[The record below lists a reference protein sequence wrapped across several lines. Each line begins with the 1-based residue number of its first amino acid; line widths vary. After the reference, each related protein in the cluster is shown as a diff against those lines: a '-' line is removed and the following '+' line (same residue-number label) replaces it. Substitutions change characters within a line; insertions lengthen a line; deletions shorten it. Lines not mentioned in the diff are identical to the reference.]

1 MAKVFLTNINLK
13 GNQLLHA
20 AIQPAD
26 NAPSAISA
34 GQLYYNTAEEAF
46 YFSTGTG
53 TANWVQLAAG
63 TTSVSSINSQTG
75 ALTVAGTTNRIT
87 LDDTSTPG
95 TFTFDIGTDVV
106 TLTDTQT
113 LTNKTISGS
122 DNTLSNIG
130 NSSLTNSSIT
140 INGTSFSLG
149 DDKTITAATNES
161 LTIGTG
167 LNGTSFDGSSAVT
180 ISIDRTTVDTWY
192 DAAGTAA
199 TEAGYVA
206 GDLSSHT
213 GASSGVHGVTGSVV
227 GTTDTQT
234 LSNKT
239 FSDSLAF
246 SGGGDFT
253 ITGTSDIVIVPGAGS
268 TAYIGSSSNPDNQ
281 IATLGDILGD
291 LTGYVTETGTQTL
304 TNKTISGSDNTL
316 TNIGNSSLTNSKV
329 TINGSDLDL
338 GSSLTLNTDDIQEGV
353 APTNLY
359 YTDARVDNHLS
370 GGDGISY
377 SSGTISADLGTGLKI
392 TSEQIV
398 VDRTTVDAWYDAAG
412 TAATE
417 AGYVAGDLSTHQN
430 LTEAHGATGAVVGTT
445 NTQTLTNKTLGSGT
459 ALDADLD
466 ADSNK
471 ITNLANPTSSQDAAT
486 KAYVDSTAQ
495 GLDIKA
501 SVQTDSSVNVNIA
514 AVTTI
519 PEGNRILLRGQTTP
533 AENGIYVSVLD
544 GVYYLVR
551 ADDAIP
557 SVSLSE
563 GAFTFVESTN
573 CGYVLADL
581 PGTWTQFSG
590 AGTYT
595 NGDGIA
601 LSGVTFSV
609 KLDTNSGL
617 SKSSNGLIIDL
628 DPNPG
633 LELNSGG
640 LKVKTGT
647 GLTTDGSG
655 IQFAS
660 GYGVQKFADEIA
672 GDDETDSF
680 DIVHNFGTR
689 DVTVQAYQTSGSP
702 DTQWQDVEVDV
713 LRATTNK
720 VTINFAVAPAAGTT
734 YNIVVVG

>member
-20 AIQPAD
+20 AIQPA
-26 NAPSAISA
+26 PSAPTALSA
-34 GQLYYNTAEEAF
+34 GQLYYNTNDEAF

-53 TANWVQLAAG
+53 SGNWVQLAAG
-63 TTSVSSINSQTG
+63 TTSVASINSQTG
-75 ALTVAGTTNRIT
+75 ALTLEGTTNRIT

-113 LTNKTISGS
+113 LTNKTISGNSNTIS
-122 DNTLSNIG
+122 DISNG
-130 NSSLTNSSIT
+130 SLTNSSIT
-140 INGTSFSLG
+140 INGTLFNLG
-149 DDKTITAATNES
+149 DDQTITSATDQT

-192 DAAGTAA
+192 DAAGA
-199 TEAGYVA
+199 A
-206 GDLSSHT
+206 GDVASDLSTHEGLT
-213 GASSGVHGVTGSVV
+213 SGVHGTSGSVV

-239 FSDSLAF
+239 FSDSVEF
-246 SGGGDFT
+246 TGGGDFT
-253 ITGTSDIVIVPGAGS
+253 ITGDNNIVIVPGAGDFV
-268 TAYIGSSSNPDNQ
+268 YLGSSDDPDNK
-281 IATLGDILGD
+281 IATLGDIATAEEGD
-291 LTGYVTETGTQTL
+291 VTETGTQTL
-304 TNKTISGSDNTL
+304 TNKTIDGGDNTL
-316 TNIGNSSLTNSKV
+316 TNIANESLVNSSV
-329 TINGSDLDL
+329 TINGTQVDL
-338 GSSLTLNTDDIQEGV
+338 GDSITLDTDDISEGS
-353 APTNLY
+353 NLY
-359 YTDARVDNHLS
+359 YTDTRVDDHLS

-377 SSGTISADLGTGLKI
+377 SSGTISADLGTGLTI
-392 TSEQIV
+392 TSAQIV
-398 VDRTTVDAWYDAAG
+398 VDRTTVDTWYDAAG

-417 AGYVAGDLSTHQN
+417 AGYVAGDLSTHEG
-430 LTEAHGATGAVVGTT
+430 LTSGVHGTSGEVVGDSD
-445 NTQTLTNKTLGSGT
+445 TQTLTNKTLGSGT
-459 ALDADLD
+459 ALGYDLD

-471 ITNLANPTSSQDAAT
+471 ITNLGNPTSAQDAAT

-514 AVTTI
+514 AITLI
-519 PEGNRILLRGQTTP
+519 PEGNRILLRGQTVTS
-533 AENGIYVSVLD
+533 ENGIYVSVLD
-544 GVYYLVR
+544 GDLYLERSV
-551 ADDAIP
+551 DATGG
-557 SVSLSE
+557 SLTE

-573 CGYVLADL
+573 CGYVLADM
-581 PGTWTQFSG
+581 PGTWVQFSG

-595 NGDGIA
+595 NGNGID
-601 LSGVTFSV
+601 LTGVTFSV

-617 SKSSNGLIIDL
+617 STSGSGLIVDL
-628 DPNPG
+628 DSNPG
-633 LELNSGG
+633 LELNAGG

-660 GYGVQKFADEIA
+660 GYGVRKFSDEIA

-680 DIVHNFGTR
+680 DIVHDFGTR

-713 LRATTNK
+713 IRATTNK
-720 VTINFAVAPAAGTT
+720 VTINFAAAPADGTT

>member
-63 TTSVSSINSQTG
+63 TTSVASINSQTG

-140 INGTSFSLG
+140 INGTLFNLG
-149 DDKTITAATNES
+149 DDQTITAATDQT

-192 DAAGTAA
+192 DAAGAA
-199 TEAGYVA
+199 GDVA
-206 GDLSSHT
+206 SDLSSHT

-239 FSDSLAF
+239 FSDSVAF

-253 ITGTSDIVIVPGAGS
+253 INGTSNIVIVPGAGS
-268 TAYIGSSSNPDNQ
+268 TAYLGSSSNPDNQ
-281 IATLGDILGD
+281 IATLGDVLGD

-316 TNIGNSSLTNSKV
+316 TNIANESLTNSKV

-338 GSSLTLNTDDIQEGV
+338 GSSLTLDTDDIQEGV

-398 VDRTTVDAWYDAAG
+398 VDRTTVDTWYDAAG
-412 TAATE
+412 AA
-417 AGYVAGDLSTHQN
+417 GDVASDLSTHEG

-459 ALDADLD
+459 ALGYDLD

-471 ITNLANPTSSQDAAT
+471 ITNLGNPTSAQDAAT

-514 AVTTI
+514 AVTLI

-544 GVYYLVR
+544 GDLYLVR

-557 SVSLSE
+557 AGSLSE
-563 GAFTFVESTN
+563 GAFTFVEATN

-609 KLDTNSGL
+609 NLDSNSGL
-617 SKSSNGLIIDL
+617 SKSGSGLTVDL
-628 DPNPG
+628 DSNPG

-720 VTINFAVAPAAGTT
+720 VTINFAVAPATGTT

>member
-13 GNQLLHA
+13 GNQILHA
-20 AIQPAD
+20 AIQPASS
-26 NAPSAISA
+26 APTALSA
-34 GQLYYNTAEEAF
+34 GQLYYNTNDEAF

-53 TANWVQLAAG
+53 SGNWVQLAAG
-63 TTSVSSINSQTG
+63 TTSVASVNTRTG
-75 ALTVAGTTNRIT
+75 DLTLEGTTNRIT

-95 TFTFDIGTDVV
+95 TFTLDIGTDVV

-113 LTNKTISGS
+113 LTNKTIDGG
-122 DNTLSNIG
+122 DNTLTNIE
-130 NSSLTNSSIT
+130 NESLTNSSIT
-140 INGTSFSLG
+140 INGTLFNLG
-149 DDKTITAATNES
+149 DDKTITAATDQT

-192 DAAGTAA
+192 DAAGA
-199 TEAGYVA
+199 A
-206 GDLSSHT
+206 GDVASDLSTHEGLT
-213 GASSGVHGVTGSVV
+213 SGVHGTTGSVV

-268 TAYIGSSSNPDNQ
+268 TAYLGSSGDPDNQ

-304 TNKTISGSDNTL
+304 TNKTIDGEDNTL
-316 TNIGNSSLTNSKV
+316 TNIANESLVNSSV
-329 TINGSDLDL
+329 TINSTQVDL
-338 GSSLTLNTDDIQEGV
+338 GDSITLDTDNIGEG
-353 APTNLY
+353 TNLY
-359 YTDARVDNHLS
+359 YTDARVDSHLS
-370 GGDGISY
+370 GGDGITY
-377 SSGTISADLGTGLKI
+377 STGTISADLGTGLKI

-412 TAATE
+412 AA
-417 AGYVAGDLSTHQN
+417 GDVASDLSTHEG

-514 AVTTI
+514 AITLI

-533 AENGIYVSVLD
+533 SENGIYVSELD
-544 GVYYLVR
+544 GNLYLVR
-551 ADDAIP
+551 AEDAIP
-557 SVSLSE
+557 AGSLTE

-573 CGYVLADL
+573 CGYVLANL
-581 PGTWTQFSG
+581 PGTWVQFSG

-609 KLDTNSGL
+609 NLDSNSGL
-617 SKSSNGLIIDL
+617 SKSGSGLTVDL
-628 DPNPG
+628 DSNPG

-647 GLTTDGSG
+647 GFTTDGNG

-660 GYGVQKFADEIA
+660 GYGVRKFADEIA

-713 LRATTNK
+713 LRDTTNK
-720 VTINFAVAPAAGTT
+720 VTINFATAPADGTT
-734 YNIVVVG
+734 YKIVVVG